1 MLTVMG
7 CVGYRNDEPIEQ
19 SGLRHFELQTSVYD
33 PPKDAP
39 FNFSVMC
46 YFSDN
51 KLWEN
56 FKVPKTGSYVS
67 VIAKVVGRSTKG
79 NCLAVRILDMSY
91 IPGSFSTP
99 VSLPALTPSTSS
111 KREARWD
118 GRVESITSSKGKSP
132 WNSGVELITPSK
144 RKSPWDSGVEWT
156 TPSKRKS
163 SWDDGVESTTPS
175 KRERPLGDR
184 VKSTMPSKKSRY
196 RAPEVD
202 LTVSPEVQSPRT
214 SPGQLPTISQDPP
227 ASSPIDGDLSS
238 TSTITSRISD
248 GGRRPQRNSRPS
260 K

>member
-99 VSLPALTPSTSS
+99 VPLPASTPSTSS

-118 GRVESITSSKGKSP
+118 GRVESTTPSKGKSP
-132 WNSGVELITPSK
+132 WNSGVESTTPSKGKNPWNSGVESTTPSK
-144 RKSPWDSGVEWT
+144 RKSPWD
-156 TPSKRKS
+156 
-163 SWDDGVESTTPS
+163 DGVELTTPS
-175 KRERPLGDR
+175 KRERPWGGR
-184 VKSTMPSKKSRY
+184 VESTMPSKKVRY
-196 RAPEVD
+196 SA
-202 LTVSPEVQSPRT
+202 PEVQSPRT

-227 ASSPIDGDLSS
+227 ASSPIDGNLSS
-238 TSTITSRISD
+238 TSTITSQISD